1 MSMESSMDRRDILRA
16 LGGCAA
22 LSVAPPLF
30 AAESSHD
37 GKPWAFIEVGSS
49 GVKPSIVRIKA
60 GLEPDLEVMRTF
72 EPTEANAIDPG
83 NAPVVAEAVAKAIAQ
98 IKATGMAFEAIKVVG
113 SSGVA
118 SKADVREAVAKAV
131 AERTGIAM
139 KFVSVKQETEYTFD
153 GVVNRVRLS
162 HRRPQVTL
170 IDIGSGNTKGCYI
183 STAPDAS
190 EQFHHFSMDY
200 GTKSFARKV
209 SSAQGEDESFEKAAN
224 RLADTD
230 LRAEIRKMVIS
241 AGAIMAQRNRIYLN
255 GGLPWVL
262 ATTQAPLKTDR
273 YVPLMAAD
281 VDRFCTLAQ
290 TDQAKL
296 FAVDTS
302 VIPAGAHKDVI
313 VGDLARM
320 SSGKVF
326 TPEELKAGAA
336 LLRVLSE
343 ELVFARKTLFFTR
356 PGRLAWIMGLA
367 FFDAADGKISK
378 EVLPN

>member
-1 MSMESSMDRRDILRA
+1 MSMKSSIDRRDILRA
-16 LGGCAA
+16 VGGCAA
-22 LSVAPPLF
+22 LSVAPQLF
-30 AAESSHD
+30 AAESPRD
-37 GKPWAFIEVGSS
+37 GKPWALIEVGSS
-49 GVKPSIVRIKA
+49 GVKPSIVRIKR
-60 GLEPDLEVMRTF
+60 GLEPDLEVMKAF

-83 NAPVVAEAVAKAIAQ
+83 NAPLVAEAVAKAIAE
-98 IKATGMAFEAIKVVG
+98 IKATGLAFEAIKLVG

-118 SKADVREAVAKAV
+118 SKADVRDAVAKAV
-131 AERTGIAM
+131 AERTGLAM
-139 KFVSVKQETEYTFD
+139 TFISVQKETEYTFD
-153 GVVNRVRLS
+153 GVVNKVRLS
-162 HRRPQVTL
+162 HRRPQVTM
-170 IDIGSGNTKGCYI
+170 IDIGSGNTKGCYV

-190 EQFHHFSMDY
+190 EQFHHFSMDF

-209 SSAQGEDESFEKAAN
+209 SSAQGEDESFTAAAN
-224 RLADTD
+224 RIADTD

-241 AGAIMAQRNRIYLN
+241 AGAIMAQRNRVYLN

-262 ATTQAPLKTDR
+262 ATTQAPLNTDR
-273 YVPLMAAD
+273 YVPLKPGD
-281 VDRFCTLAQ
+281 IDRFCALAQ

-302 VIPAGAHKDVI
+302 AIPAGAHKDLI
-313 VGDLARM
+313 AGDLGRM
-320 SSGKVF
+320 ASGKVF